1 MEHSPWLTLI
11 TMKLV
16 LIYSELTETNTWIK
30 LKSQIEIIEYMQK
43 KDNKNVV
50 YQKLWK
56 YTLLKVML

>member
-1 MEHSPWLTLI
+1 
-11 TMKLV
+11 MKLV

>member
-1 MEHSPWLTLI
+1 MENSPWLTLM

-16 LIYSELTETNTWIK
+16 LIYFELTETNTWIK

-50 YQKLWK
+50 NQKLWK